1 MTMLEVIQLVRTA
14 LPKGRH
20 QDVTIAVL
28 PHPMSLEELCTAE
41 PWAKFVLAE
50 EVAQRLWV
58 VFVDEE
64 PDMPWDH
71 RSRLLLVDDDIA
83 EVLMD
88 LSVHFRP
95 SFYAEMQPL
104 SLTG

>member
-20 QDVTIAVL
+20 HDVTIVVL
-28 PHPMSLEELCTAE
+28 SHPISLEELCTAE

-104 SLTG
+104 SLAD